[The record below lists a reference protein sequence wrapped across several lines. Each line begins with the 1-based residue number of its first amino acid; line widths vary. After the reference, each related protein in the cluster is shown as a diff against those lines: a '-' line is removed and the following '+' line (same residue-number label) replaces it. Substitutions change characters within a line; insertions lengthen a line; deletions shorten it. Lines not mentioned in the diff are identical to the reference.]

1 MLSRSRLASLPR
13 FLETLDIPY
22 IVMGSLASSAYDVYR
37 ATADGDGLAD
47 LVPNHAADLASALG
61 SGWYVD
67 VGMMERSIRERRC
80 FSLIHIA
87 TAQKKMLSPQSA
99 ISTPAKTHGATLIRV
114 FAEHE
119 AAQFTVASPE
129 DVRRPKSSGTAKA
142 VKFPTVNGAT
152 LPACWTNP
160 NMESITFARGAR
172 LRVLDLLTRP
182 IADARLQAE

>member
-87 TAQKKMLSPQSA
+87 TAQKKMFSPQSA
-99 ISTPAKTHGATLIRV
+99 ISTPAKTHGA
-114 FAEHE
+114 
-119 AAQFTVASPE
+119 
-129 DVRRPKSSGTAKA
+129 
-142 VKFPTVNGAT
+142 
-152 LPACWTNP
+152 
-160 NMESITFARGAR
+160 
-172 LRVLDLLTRP
+172 
-182 IADARLQAE
+182 